1 MVISAKSK
9 RSIRLYVLV
18 AFLASLANFVDV
30 AANATGFQQ
39 MYLRLDR
46 MATSTATGGT
56 ICAQPATTGT
66 EAKVIITFPTGFTV
80 NSTAANWTV
89 TTTNLPAGS
98 TAWPSIGTATNVTG
112 QIVTFPSGD
121 LTVGTLYCFNFVG
134 TSTLTTPSSAGNSLK
149 GNLVTQTS
157 ANAQMDQTYYGLSII
172 TNDQIVVTATVPP
185 IFIFTLDSNAD
196 TFPTDLD
203 PTLVNSTSG
212 RLVTITT
219 NSKGG
224 WITWAKDSQQ
234 GLYSTTTNYKINTSG
249 TVDGAPS
256 TLTAG
261 TEGYV
266 LDTNITLDAAAGCT
280 VNIDPEYN
288 GTGVTQGGTFSANY
302 QPIASCTGASPATAN
317 GDQITLI
324 ERATISGATPAGPDY
339 SDIITVVAAGNF

>member
-1 MVISAKSK
+1 MVFSSNSK
-9 RSIRLYVLV
+9 RSIRIYVLV
-18 AFLASLANFVDV
+18 AFLASLTNFVDV
-30 AANATGFQQ
+30 AAYATGFQS

-56 ICAQPATTGT
+56 VCAQPATTGT
-66 EAKVIITFPTGFTV
+66 EAKALLTFPTGFGV
-80 NSTAANWTV
+80 NTTATNWTT

-98 TAWPSIGTATNVTG
+98 TAWTGIGTATNVTG
-112 QIVTFPSGD
+112 QVVTFPSGD

-134 TSTLTTPSSAGNSLK
+134 TSTLTTPASAGNSLK
-149 GNLVTQTS
+149 GNLVTQTAAS
-157 ANAQMDQTYYGLSII
+157 AQMDQTYFGLSII
-172 TNDQIVVTATVPP
+172 TNDQITVTAVVPP

-224 WITWAKDSQQ
+224 WITWAKDTQQ
-234 GLYSTTTNYKINTSG
+234 GLFSPTTNYKINTSG
-249 TVDGAPS
+249 TVDGTPS
-256 TLTAG
+256 TVTPG

-266 LDTNITLDAAAGCT
+266 LDTNITLDAAGGCT
-280 VNIDPEYN
+280 VGIAAEYN
-288 GTGVTQGGTFSANY
+288 GTGVNQGGTFSANY

-317 GDQITLI
+317 GDQISLV
-324 ERATISGATPAGPDY
+324 ERATISGSTPAGPDY
-339 SDIITVVAAGNF
+339 ADIITVVAAGNF